1 MLLLQTVHSSGSA
14 RNDTI
19 KRGHCIEVV
28 ESRTIGMVYDPE
40 DTSGTGSREYVRLRF
55 YRSYVFAVMSIPVT
69 IALDIF
75 PQRSS
80 AMDYTHSQANQLLA
94 NAEFLEPLAHAEAA
108 FSRLAPVK
116 HHDRRVDLLGMGA
129 HTAGA
134 LGGLA
139 EVEDFDPGALDMC
152 AALLLLPSILLRLL
166 LLLILPNCA
175 GTTT

>member
-116 HHDRRVDLLGMGA
+116 HHDRRVDLQVWGRIPPARWAAWPRWRTSTPA
-129 HTAGA
+129 HLT
-134 LGGLA
+134 
-139 EVEDFDPGALDMC
+139 C
-152 AALLLLPSILLRLL
+152 AQRCSSCRPSS
-166 LLLILPNCA
+166 CDSCCC
-175 GTTT
+175 